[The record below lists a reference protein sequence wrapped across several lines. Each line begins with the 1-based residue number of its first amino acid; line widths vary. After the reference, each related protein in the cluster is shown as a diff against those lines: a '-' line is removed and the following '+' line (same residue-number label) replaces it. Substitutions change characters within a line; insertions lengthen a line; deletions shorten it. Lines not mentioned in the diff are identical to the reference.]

1 MNIKLN
7 KNQQKLV
14 RITLAI
20 SLWLFAIMI
29 KANAWLFL
37 VVLLISGY
45 DVILK
50 AFRSILEKQVFNEKF
65 LMSIAT
71 IGAFM
76 INEYSEAI
84 AVMVFYQIGEYF
96 QSRAIAKSRK
106 FIKAL
111 LDLKPKQV
119 NLIQDDEVLQVLPN
133 IVNINDI
140 ILIKPGEQ
148 IPLDVVV
155 IEGSSSVNTAALTGE
170 AIYKDVT
177 INDELLSGYINING
191 LLKARVIKVE
201 SESTITKILALVE
214 HATNRKATTETF
226 ITRFARYYTPIV
238 VIIAVLL
245 TFIPF
250 MMGFDLTTWLYRSL
264 LFLVVSCPC
273 ALVIAVPLSY
283 FGGIGKASKNGI
295 LIKGSNYLEALAQAK
310 TFVFDKTGT
319 LTDGQ
324 FKVEKIST
332 TYDIEELLKLV
343 AHAEYHLSHPIAMAI
358 KQAYGKKIDESLIK
372 SVNELPGLGVVAYI
386 ADHKVVVGNQRLMQ
400 EMASYPISQDVTA
413 EQTVYVALDDTFV
426 ATITLNDQIK
436 ADVIPVLANLRKK
449 GIDKMI
455 MLTGDR
461 AIQAKTIAQKLRL
474 DQIISELLPSDKV
487 DEVEKLL
494 KQKPKNA
501 KLVFIGD
508 GINDAPSLALAD
520 VGIAMGFN
528 GSEAA
533 IEAADIVLMNDDFK
547 QLSKAVTIAKS
558 TQKIVY
564 QNIVMTI
571 GVKMIILILG
581 ALGLTNMWAAIF
593 ADVGVTLLAIINA
606 LRLLL

>member
-29 KANAWLFL
+29 KANVWLFL

-119 NLIQDDEVLQVLPN
+119 NLIQDDEVIQVLPN
-133 IVNINDI
+133 VVNINDI

-155 IEGSSSVNTAALTGE
+155 IDGSSSVNTAALTGE
-170 AIYKDVT
+170 AVYKDVT

-332 TYDIEELLKLV
+332 TYDSEELLKLV

-358 KQAYGKKIDESLIK
+358 KQAYGKKFDESLIK
-372 SVNELPGLGVVAYI
+372 SVKELPGLGVVAYI

-449 GIDKMI
+449 GIDEMI

-474 DQIISELLPSDKV
+474 DQVISELLPSDKV

>member
-1 MNIKLN
+1 MNIKLD

-14 RITLAI
+14 RIALAI
-20 SLWLFAIMI
+20 SIWLFAITI

-45 DVILK
+45 DVMLK
-50 AFRSILEKQVFNEKF
+50 AFRSILEKQVSNEKF

-76 INEYSEAI
+76 ISEYSEAI

-119 NLIQDDEVLQVLPN
+119 NLIQDDKVNQVLPSA
-133 IVNINDI
+133 VNISDI

-148 IPLDVVV
+148 VPLDVVI

-170 AIYKDVT
+170 AVYKDVT

-191 LLKARVIKVE
+191 LLKARVIKDE

-214 HATNRKATTETF
+214 HATSRKATTETF

-238 VIIAVLL
+238 VMIAVLL
-245 TFIPF
+245 TLIPF
-250 MMGFDLTTWLYRSL
+250 VMGLDLSTWFYRSL

-310 TFVFDKTGT
+310 IFVFDKTGT
-319 LTDGQ
+319 LTDGK
-324 FKVEKIST
+324 FEVEKINTS
-332 TYDIEELLKLV
+332 YDSEELLMLV
-343 AHAEYHLSHPIAMAI
+343 AHAEHHLSHPIATAI
-358 KQAYGKKIDESLIK
+358 KQAYNKKIDKSLIK
-372 SVNELPGLGVVAYI
+372 SVKELPGLGVIAQI

-400 EMASYPISQDVTA
+400 EIVSFPISHVEA
-413 EQTVYVALDDTFV
+413 AMQTVYVALDDKYV
-426 ATITLNDQIK
+426 GTITLNDQIK
-436 ADVIPVLANLRKK
+436 TDVIPVLANLRKK
-449 GIDKMI
+449 GIDEMI

-461 AIQAKTIAQKLRL
+461 AIEAKAIAQKLKL
-474 DQIISELLPSDKV
+474 DQVISELLPSDKV
-487 DEVEKLL
+487 NEVEKLL
-494 KQKPKNA
+494 RQKPKNS
-501 KLVFIGD
+501 KLVFVGD

-533 IEAADIVLMNDDFK
+533 IEAADIVLMHDDFK
-547 QLSKAVTIAKS
+547 QLTKARTIAKS

-564 QNIVMTI
+564 QNILMTI

-593 ADVGVTLLAIINA
+593 ADVGVTLIAIINA

>member
-332 TYDIEELLKLV
+332 TYDSEELLKLV

-372 SVNELPGLGVVAYI
+372 SVKELPGLGVVAYI

-455 MLTGDR
+455 MLTGDS

-533 IEAADIVLMNDDFK
+533 IEAADIVLMNDVFK

>member
-1 MNIKLN
+1 MNIKLD

-14 RITLAI
+14 RIALAI
-20 SLWLFAIMI
+20 SIWLFAITI

-45 DVILK
+45 DVMLK

-76 INEYSEAI
+76 ISEFSEAI

-119 NLIQDDEVLQVLPN
+119 NLIQDDKVNQVLPSA
-133 IVNINDI
+133 VNISDI

-148 IPLDVVV
+148 VPLDVVI

-170 AIYKDVT
+170 AVYKDVT

-191 LLKARVIKVE
+191 LLKARVIKDE

-214 HATNRKATTETF
+214 HATSRKATTETF

-238 VIIAVLL
+238 VMIAVLL
-245 TFIPF
+245 TLIPF
-250 MMGFDLTTWLYRSL
+250 VMGLDLSTWFYRSL

-310 TFVFDKTGT
+310 IFVFDKTGT
-319 LTDGQ
+319 LTDGK
-324 FKVEKIST
+324 FEVEKINTS
-332 TYDIEELLKLV
+332 YDSEELLMLV
-343 AHAEYHLSHPIAMAI
+343 AHAEHHLSHPIATAI
-358 KQAYGKKIDESLIK
+358 KQAYNKKIDESLIK
-372 SVNELPGLGVVAYI
+372 SVKELPGLGVIAQI

-400 EMASYPISQDVTA
+400 EIVSFPISHVEA
-413 EQTVYVALDDTFV
+413 AMQTVYVALDDKYV
-426 ATITLNDQIK
+426 GTITLNDQIK
-436 ADVIPVLANLRKK
+436 TDVIPVLANLRKK
-449 GIDKMI
+449 GIDEMI

-461 AIQAKTIAQKLRL
+461 AIEAKAIAQKLKL
-474 DQIISELLPSDKV
+474 DQVISELLPSDKV
-487 DEVEKLL
+487 NEVEKLL
-494 KQKPKNA
+494 RQKPKNS
-501 KLVFIGD
+501 KLVFVGD
-508 GINDAPSLALAD
+508 GINDAPALALAD

-533 IEAADIVLMNDDFK
+533 IEAADIVLMHDDFK
-547 QLSKAVTIAKS
+547 QLTKARTIAKS

-571 GVKMIILILG
+571 GVKLIILLLG

-593 ADVGVTLLAIINA
+593 ADVGVTLIAIINA

>member
-295 LIKGSNYLEALAQAK
+295 LIQGSNYLEALAQAK

-332 TYDIEELLKLV
+332 TYDSEELLKLV

-372 SVNELPGLGVVAYI
+372 SVKELPGLGVVAYI
-386 ADHKVVVGNQRLMQ
+386 ADHKVVVGNRRLMQ

-436 ADVIPVLANLRKK
+436 ADVIPVLVNLRKK

-564 QNIVMTI
+564 QNIVMTT